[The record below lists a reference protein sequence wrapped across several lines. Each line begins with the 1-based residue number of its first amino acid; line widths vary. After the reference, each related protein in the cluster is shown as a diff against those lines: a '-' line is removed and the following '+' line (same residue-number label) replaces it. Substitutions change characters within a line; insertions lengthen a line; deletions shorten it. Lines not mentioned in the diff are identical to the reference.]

1 MRINQEKCT
10 GCWMCLEYCPAGAL
24 KEKIEASLNKFY
36 VDEALCFE
44 CGLCRRIMICPEA
57 AFEETEG
64 ISEYPRVIRALF
76 SDPNTTH
83 KLTMVPGRGT
93 EESKTNDVTGRIK
106 RGELGLCI
114 EFGRPGL
121 GSTFQNISLMT
132 TRLKMF
138 GVEFEQ
144 NNPLTQLMDSET
156 GNFPDPLPT
165 ERVLS
170 AILEIRLG
178 SYGELE
184 KVIPVIME
192 VSQEIDTVFSLSVI
206 SRFEESGELPVLD
219 LLSKL
224 GISYAPN
231 AKINLGL
238 GRPLVEL

>member
-24 KEKIEASLNKFY
+24 KERTDVSSIKLY
-36 VDEALCFE
+36 VDEELCFE
-44 CGLCRRIMICPEA
+44 CGLCRRIMICPEV
-57 AFEETEG
+57 AFEESDG

-106 RGELGLCI
+106 RGALGLCI

-132 TRLKMF
+132 TRLKTL

-156 GNFPDPLPT
+156 GNFPDPLLS

-178 SYGELE
+178 SPGELE

-192 VSQEIDTVFSLSVI
+192 VSQKIDTVFSLSVI
-206 SRFEESGELPVLD
+206 SRFEESGELPVLEQ
-219 LLSKL
+219 LSRM
-224 GISYAPN
+224 GIAYAPN
-231 AKINLGL
+231 AKVNLGL
-238 GRPLVEL
+238 GKPLVGL